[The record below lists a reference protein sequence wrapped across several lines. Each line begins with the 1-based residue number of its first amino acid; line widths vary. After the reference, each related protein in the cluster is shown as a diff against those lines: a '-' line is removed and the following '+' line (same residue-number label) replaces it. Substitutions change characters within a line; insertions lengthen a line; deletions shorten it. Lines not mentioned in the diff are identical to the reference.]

1 MLTFVIVRSIRDEM
15 AKTGRERWKDT
26 LKGLPPE
33 RPVMEQAGNEGRP
46 TNVAGGRLVS
56 RTREVSDLSF
66 SAFLASQSAPRV
78 SWATPDGF
86 ELVGG
91 DAAAT
96 LTATGPDRF
105 DTLRED
111 AAALFADS
119 DTDGPPAAR
128 PRAIGGLA
136 FDPSHEPA
144 PPWTGFP
151 GALFVVPRVQLTR
164 ADDRTWLTVTAAGPD
179 LDPATVTAD
188 LDAAHDA
195 ITDLPMMRPSGGGP
209 GVTAT
214 RRTAS
219 KDEWTDGVAAV
230 VERIQA
236 GDLRKVVLATALDV
250 DLASSIDVPGTLER
264 LRRTYPECYRF
275 LVQPTAESGFFGPP
289 PERLVKITGQA
300 VETEA
305 LAGSVARGDTPEA
318 DAELARSLETS
329 EKIRHEQG
337 VVVDAIRERLAPL
350 GEVRVGE
357 RGVRKLANIQHL
369 RTPITATLDDDTHVL
384 DVVEAL
390 HPTPAVGGLPPERAR
405 EVIHETEPF
414 DRGWYAAPMGW
425 FDAAGDGEFAVGIR
439 SAVAGG
445 RHARLYAGNGI
456 VADSDPDEEWA
467 ELGPKFRPVLDE
479 LERE

>member
-1 MLTFVIVRSIRDEM
+1 
-15 AKTGRERWKDT
+15 
-26 LKGLPPE
+26 
-33 RPVMEQAGNEGRP
+33 MEQAGNEGP
-46 TNVAGGRLVS
+46 LADAAGGRLVS
-56 RTREVSDLSF
+56 RTREVPDPSF
-66 SAFLASQSAPRV
+66 AAFLANRPAPKV

-86 ELVGG
+86 ELVGSE
-91 DAAAT
+91 AAAT
-96 LTATGPDRF
+96 LTAAGPDRF
-105 DTLRED
+105 KALRED
-111 AAALFADS
+111 AAALFADV
-119 DTDGPPAAR
+119 DADGPPAAR
-128 PRAIGGLA
+128 PRAIGGFA
-136 FDPSHEPA
+136 FDPSHDPA

-151 GALFVVPRVQLTR
+151 GALFVVPRIQLTR
-164 ADDRTWLTVTAAGPD
+164 ADDRTWLTVAAAGPNAN
-179 LDPATVTAD
+179 PESVVAE
-188 LDAAHDA
+188 LDAAHDTIA
-195 ITDLPMMRPSGGGP
+195 DLPMMRPSGGPP
-209 GVTAT
+209 GVAAT
-214 RRTAS
+214 RRTTSKTGWTAS
-219 KDEWTDGVAAV
+219 VSEC
-230 VERIQA
+230 VERIRR

-250 DLASSIDVPGTLER
+250 DLESPIDVPGTLER

-275 LVQPTAESGFFGPP
+275 LVQPTDEAGFFGPP
-289 PERLVKITGQA
+289 PERLVKITGRA

-305 LAGSVARGDTPEA
+305 LAGSVARGDTPEK
-318 DAELARSLETS
+318 DAGFARSLETS

-369 RTPITATLDDDTHVL
+369 RTPITARLDGDAHVL

-405 EVIHETEPF
+405 DVIHETEPF

-445 RHARLYAGNGI
+445 RHATLYAGNGI
-456 VADSDPDEEWA
+456 VADSDPDEEWD

>member
-1 MLTFVIVRSIRDEM
+1 M
-15 AKTGRERWKDT
+15 AKTERKRWKDT
-26 LKGLPPE
+26 LKALPPE
-33 RPVMEQAGNEGRP
+33 GRAMEQAGDEGRP
-46 TNVAGGRLVS
+46 TNVAGGRLIS

-66 SAFLASQSAPRV
+66 PAFLASQPAPRV

-91 DAAAT
+91 DAATT

-105 DTLRED
+105 DTLRQD
-111 AAALFADS
+111 AAALFADT
-119 DTDGPPAAR
+119 DADGPPAAR

-136 FDPSHEPA
+136 FDPSHDPA

-164 ADDRTWLTVTAAGPD
+164 ADDRTWLTVAAAGPNV
-179 LDPATVTAD
+179 DPATVAAD

-195 ITDLPMMRPSGGGP
+195 ITDLPMMRPSGGRP

-214 RRTAS
+214 RRATS
-219 KDEWTDGVAAV
+219 KAEWTDDVAEC
-230 VERIQA
+230 VERIRR
-236 GDLRKVVLATALDV
+236 GDLRKVVLATALDA
-250 DLASSIDVPGTLER
+250 DLATSIDVPGTLER

-275 LVQPTAESGFFGPP
+275 LVQPTDEAGFFGPP
-289 PERLVKITGQA
+289 PERLVKITGEE

-305 LAGSVARGDTPEA
+305 LAGSVARGDTPEGDA
-318 DAELARSLETS
+318 DLARSLETS

-337 VVVDAIRERLAPL
+337 IVVDAIRERLAPL
-350 GEVRVGE
+350 GEVQVGE
-357 RGVRKLANIQHL
+357 RGVRKFANIQHL
-369 RTPITATLDDDTHVL
+369 RTPITARLDDDTHVL

-405 EVIHETEPF
+405 EVIHETESF

-445 RHARLYAGNGI
+445 RHATLYAGNGI